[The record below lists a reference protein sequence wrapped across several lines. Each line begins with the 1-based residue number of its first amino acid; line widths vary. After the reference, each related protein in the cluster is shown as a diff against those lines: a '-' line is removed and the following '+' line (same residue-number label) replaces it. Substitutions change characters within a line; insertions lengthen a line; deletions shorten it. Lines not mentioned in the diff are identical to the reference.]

1 MSRTSSDLVDAQ
13 GIVRYGFDYNV
24 QVWIK
29 DYIVQP
35 VGMGREHAGQDIRQ
49 VEGHEVRK

>member
-1 MSRTSSDLVDAQ
+1 MSRTSTDDIDAQ
-13 GIVRYGFDYNV
+13 GIIRYGFDYNV

-35 VGMGREHAGQDIRQ
+35 VGLGKEYAGQDIRT
-49 VEGHEVRK
+49 VEGHEVRL